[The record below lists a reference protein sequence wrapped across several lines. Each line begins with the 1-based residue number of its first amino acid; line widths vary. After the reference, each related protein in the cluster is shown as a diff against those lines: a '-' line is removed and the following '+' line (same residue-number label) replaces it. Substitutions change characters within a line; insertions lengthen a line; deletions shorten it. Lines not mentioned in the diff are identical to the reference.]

1 MKKKKLVKKIISL
14 ICLIVMTYLFIYFG
28 SKDYVVKITDNVKFS
43 NEYKD
48 ISKNNIFSY
57 AKEHEIL
64 DLLNNGSGVIFM
76 GFSSNIWSHYY
87 ADYLNEIAIINDIEK
102 IHYYD
107 FKKDRSIDNQTYIN
121 IVEKL
126 SAYLTAND
134 LGEMDISA
142 PTIVIVKNGKIIY
155 FDDEVNTIKGSVTPE
170 EYFNDYKKNLFM
182 ASIDNALKELKGV

>member
-57 AKEHEIL
+57 TKEHEIL

-107 FKKDRSIDNQTYIN
+107 FKKDRSIDKQTYIN

-126 SAYLTAND
+126 SPYLTAND

-155 FDDEVNTIKGSVTPE
+155 FDDEVNTIKGNVTPE

-182 ASIDNALKELKGV
+182 VSLDNALKELKGV